1 MFAMGLVSKFNA
13 WRRKLQE
20 QPGTTI
26 DLEPMRALLPEI
38 EAREAELSEL
48 TDDELRAAATALHQ
62 REDPQD
68 FVEACALGREAAKRA
83 LDERAY
89 DVQIL
94 GAQVLLAGHVVEMA
108 TGEGKT
114 LTAAI
119 AAAGYA
125 AQGPVHVITVND
137 YLARRDAEWMR
148 PVYELLDLTV
158 GWVNESST
166 PEERREAYARDIT
179 YVSVSEAGF
188 DLLRDSIVTDIG
200 DRVHRDLGT
209 VIIDEA
215 DSILIDE
222 ARVPLVLAGSTID
235 DKDQPVAIAEIV
247 GGLHKDHDYEV
258 VDEGRTAHLTTTGLA
273 KVEAALDVDLYATD
287 NVDTL
292 TAVNLALHAEA
303 LLVRDVDYIVRDERV
318 ELIDE
323 FRGRVAQRRRWPDG
337 LQAAVE
343 AKEKIRSSGGG
354 TVLQTITVQAFL
366 TQYKKICGMTGT
378 ALPVGDQLREFYKLE
393 VAVIP
398 PHLPNIRKDWPDR
411 VYASAEERDIACV
424 AEIVTMHQ
432 TGRPVLVGTLSVA
445 ESERLAATLAEEGV
459 ECVVLNAKNDE
470 KEAGIVAEAGSVGA
484 VTVSTQ
490 MTGRGVDI
498 RLGGS
503 DEKERERVA
512 ELGGLF
518 VIGTA
523 RNDSRRIDDQL
534 RGRAGR
540 QGDPGESM
548 FFVSLEDELVQ
559 RYGPEPMPM
568 GRADAD
574 GAIDDEDVRWAIG
587 SAQRVA
593 EAVNL
598 EIHRNTWR
606 YNYLLDQHRQLHGK
620 RREEL
625 LTTDAAG
632 ELLAE
637 RSPDRY
643 NELAEEFG
651 EEAVLR
657 VARMIALYHADNAWS
672 EHLADMSELRE
683 GIHLRVLGA
692 QDPLDEFHREAI
704 PAFRGLLAEIDDR
717 TVAEFEAIE
726 EFSPDW
732 TPEDAGLIRPS
743 ATWTYVVS
751 DNPFGSEMERFFAGM
766 VKLFRS
772 GKGVKKG

>member
-1 MFAMGLVSKFNA
+1 MGLVSKFNA

-26 DLEPMRALLPEI
+26 DLEPMQALLPLI
-38 EAREAELSEL
+38 EEREAELSEL

-62 REDPQD
+62 RDDPQD

-83 LDERAY
+83 LDERPY
-89 DVQIL
+89 DVQLL

-125 AQGPVHVITVND
+125 AMGPVHVITVND

-148 PVYELLDLTV
+148 PVYALLDLTV

-166 PEERREAYARDIT
+166 PDERREAYACDIT

-188 DLLRDSIVTDIG
+188 DLLRDSIVTDTAL
-200 DRVHRDLGT
+200 RVHREFGT

-222 ARVPLVLAGSTID
+222 AKVPLVLAGSTID
-235 DKDQPVAIAEIV
+235 EKDSPVAIAEIA
-247 GGLHKDHDYEV
+247 GGLRRDHDYDV
-258 VDEGRTAHLTTTGLA
+258 VDDGRTVHLTSEGLA
-273 KVEAALDVDLYATD
+273 KVEALLGIDLYAAD
-287 NVDTL
+287 QMDSL

-303 LLVRDVDYIVRDERV
+303 LLVRDVDYIVRDEKV

-411 VYASAEERDIACV
+411 VYASAEERDIAV
-424 AEIVTMHQ
+424 VNEIVAMHA

-445 ESERLAATLAEEGV
+445 ESEQLAATLAEEGV

-470 KEAGIVAEAGSVGA
+470 KEAGIVAEAGSFNA

-503 DEKERERVA
+503 DEKDRERV
-512 ELGGLF
+512 EGLGGLF

-548 FFVSLEDELVQ
+548 FFVSLEDELIQ

-593 EAVNL
+593 ETVNL

-606 YNYLLDQHRQLHGK
+606 YNYLLDQHRQLHAK

-625 LTTDAAG
+625 LVTDAAG

-637 RSPDRY
+637 RAPDRY
-643 NELAEEFG
+643 NELSEELG
-651 EEAVLR
+651 EEVVLR
-657 VARMIALYHADNAWS
+657 IARTIALFHADSAWS

-717 TVAEFEAIE
+717 VVKEFEELEIDG
-726 EFSPDW
+726 PDW
-732 TPEDAGLIRPS
+732 EPADAGLVRPS

-772 GKGVKKG
+772 GKGIKKG

>member
-1 MFAMGLVSKFNA
+1 MGLVSKINS
-13 WRRKLQE
+13 WRKKLQE

-26 DLEPMRALLPEI
+26 DLDPMRALLPLI
-38 EAREAELSEL
+38 EEREAELSEL
-48 TDDELRAAATALHQ
+48 TDEELTAAATALHD
-62 REDPQD
+62 REDPED
-68 FVEACALGREAAKRA
+68 FVESCALGREAAKRA
-83 LDERAY
+83 LDERPY
-89 DVQIL
+89 DVQLL
-94 GAQVLLAGHVVEMA
+94 GAQVMLAGHVVEMA

-119 AAAGYA
+119 AAAGFA

-148 PVYELLDLTV
+148 PVYELLGLSV

-166 PEERREAYARDIT
+166 PDERRDAYAKDIT

-188 DLLRDSIVTDIG
+188 DFLRDSIVTDVK
-200 DRVHRDLGT
+200 DRVHRALGT

-222 ARVPLVLAGSTID
+222 ARVPLVLAGSSPEET
-235 DKDQPVAIAEIV
+235 DQPLFIAEV
-247 GGLHKDHDYEV
+247 VSGLRRDRDYEV
-258 VDEGRTAHLTTTGLA
+258 VDDGRAAHLTSQGLA
-273 KVEAALDVDLYATD
+273 RVETLLGVDLYD
-287 NVDTL
+287 PEHVDQL
-292 TAVNLALHAEA
+292 TAVSLALHAEA
-303 LLVRDVDYIVRDERV
+303 LLMRDVDYIVRDGRV

-343 AKEKIRSSGGG
+343 AKEKLRSSGAG
-354 TVLQTITVQAFL
+354 TVLATITVQAYI

-398 PHLPNIRKDWPDR
+398 PHLPNVRKDWPDR
-411 VYASAEERDIACV
+411 VYASREEKDIAVV
-424 AEIVTMHQ
+424 AEIAAIHA
-432 TGRPVLVGTLSVA
+432 TGRPVLIGTLSVA
-445 ESERLAATLAEEGV
+445 ESEQLAATLAEEGV
-459 ECVVLNAKNDE
+459 ECVVLNAKNDT
-470 KEAGIVAEAGSVGA
+470 KEASIIAEAGARRA

-503 DEKERERVA
+503 DEKDRDRVA

-518 VIGTA
+518 VVGTA
-523 RNDSRRIDDQL
+523 RHDSRRVDDQL

-540 QGDPGESM
+540 QGDPGESI
-548 FFVSLEDELVQ
+548 FFVSMEDELIT
-559 RYGPEPMPM
+559 RYGPEPMPQ
-568 GRADAD
+568 GRADAE
-574 GAIDDEDVRWAIG
+574 GEIDDEDVRWAIG

-593 EAVNL
+593 EQVNL

-606 YNYLLDQHRQLHGK
+606 YNVLLDQHRQLLAK
-620 RREEL
+620 KREEL

-637 RSPDRY
+637 RAPDKY
-643 NELAEEFG
+643 NELSDEYG

-657 VARMIALYHADNAWS
+657 IARTIALYHTDLCWA
-672 EHLADMSELRE
+672 EHLANMSELRE
-683 GIHLRVLGA
+683 GIHLRVLGS

-704 PAFRGLLAEIDDR
+704 PAFKGLIAEIDDR
-717 TVAEFEAIE
+717 TVKEFEE
-726 EFSPDW
+726 LEPTGPDW
-732 TPEDAGLIRPS
+732 TPEDAGLARPS

-772 GKGVKKG
+772 GRGVKR